1 MTDRATILDTFDR
14 LAAERRHGPED
25 TGVTIRLTCAELRLP
40 REFVSQVVLDRL
52 TGQGAG

>member
-1 MTDRATILDTFDR
+1 MTDRPTILNTFDR

-40 REFVSQVVLDRL
+40 REVVSQVVVDRL